1 MLFGADTKELDGAG
15 KGKNPL
21 NRFLRR
27 GWHEKPLFS
36 ENAWRDYYKKARLTQ
51 NVR

>member
-1 MLFGADTKELDGAG
+1 MLDGAG

-21 NRFLRR
+21 NRFRRR